1 MLHFAGRI
9 AFSMD
14 VGKFL
19 ELQGAFQCQGP
30 GKTAPEIEE
39 IFAGRIFYGQFLGAD
54 THFGQDIVKQGRQIT
69 QNRDLFPRFPLL
81 HAALAQSPGNR
92 HQGQGQHLTGHGLG
106 GGHADFRASLGKD
119 HRARFPRY

>member
-1 MLHFAGRI
+1 
-9 AFSMD
+9 MD

-30 GKTAPEIEE
+30 GKNRARDRKILQVAYFTASSWARTRIS
-39 IFAGRIFYGQFLGAD
+39 GRISSSR
-54 THFGQDIVKQGRQIT
+54 GRQIT

-92 HQGQGQHLTGHGLG
+92 HQGQGQHLAGHGLG